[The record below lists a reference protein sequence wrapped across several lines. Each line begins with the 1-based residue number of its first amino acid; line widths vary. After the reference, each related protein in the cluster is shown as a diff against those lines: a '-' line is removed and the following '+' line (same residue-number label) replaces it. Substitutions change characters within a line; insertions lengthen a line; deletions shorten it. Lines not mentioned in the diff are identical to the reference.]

1 MQLDYAKNNKINYSE
16 FISAT
21 IDVSAFLTE
30 QKLEAIFL
38 SFDAH
43 NTGKLTKENIKASF
57 EKFGRD
63 ITDEEIDEIIKQ
75 HDKDG
80 NNAIDLEEFKVMMLA

>member
-1 MQLDYAKNNKINYSE
+1 MEFNKIDENKSGFLEYDQLKSAIQKVKGDKVTTEEIYEIIMQLDYAKNNKINYSE

-43 NTGKLTKENIKASF
+43 NTGKLTKEK
-57 EKFGRD
+57 
-63 ITDEEIDEIIKQ
+63 
-75 HDKDG
+75 
-80 NNAIDLEEFKVMMLA
+80 